1 MVKTFKELVHMSLDQ
16 IKALQ
21 IEDQGSGYIS
31 QEDDTADFFRPY
43 WYAEACPKSSECTLK
58 SFKGARC
65 WSYQS
70 AEVCRL
76 YVAKHMCMSGH
87 HDLRAPQALE
97 AANLAVIVEANET
110 WAERDQIRKCWDKTD
125 RKRAIEE
132 PKRAIES
139 APSKSR
145 MVKSNMV
152 LKTRWKG
159 PVKRER
165 IDEADEVEAEPEQ
178 EDAGED
184 AGDVVEDDQDELPLA
199 MDDDFIADAS
209 DAMDD
214 RAALMRMAIVS
225 AKNVKE
231 LNQIKSTVSSIVE
244 TSQEHLA
251 DGSILTTANPSASSG
266 TLSLVNPSLN
276 PVTAARKEEM
286 LTIPTKR
293 LVATIDLM
301 NSSAELLEKA
311 AWATE
316 RLCTTIKK
324 NSHTIAHNAQQLQL
338 FLEDAQEQ
346 QRMG

>member
-1 MVKTFKELVHMSLDQ
+1 MVKTFQELVHMSLDQ

-31 QEDDTADFFRPY
+31 QEDDTADSFRPY

-97 AANLAVIVEANET
+97 AANLALVVEANET
-110 WAERDQIRKCWDKTD
+110 WAERDQIRKCWDKQQPQG
-125 RKRAIEE
+125 RMVKKSQIG
-132 PKRAIES
+132 S

-145 MVKSNMV
+145 MVKRNIV

-214 RAALMRMAIVS
+214 RAVLMRMAIVL
-225 AKNVKE
+225 AKQVKDM
-231 LNQIKSTVSSIVE
+231 NQIKSTVSSIVE

-276 PVTAARKEEM
+276 PVTAVRKEEM
-286 LTIPTKR
+286 LTIPAKR

-324 NSHTIAHNAQQLQL
+324 NATTVSHNAQQLQL

>member
-1 MVKTFKELVHMSLDQ
+1 MVKTFQELVHMSLDQ

-31 QEDDTADFFRPY
+31 QEDDTKDFRPY

-110 WAERDQIRKCWDKTD
+110 WAERDQIRKCWDETD

-178 EDAGED
+178 EDAGD
-184 AGDVVEDDQDELPLA
+184 DVEDDQDELPLA

-214 RAALMRMAIVS
+214 RAVLMRMAIVL

-301 NSSAELLEKA
+301 NSSAELLQKA
-311 AWATE
+311 SWATE
-316 RLCTTIKK
+316 QLSSKLKLNAATV
-324 NSHTIAHNAQQLQL
+324 SHNAQQLQF
-338 FLEDAQEQ
+338 FLEDSQEL
-346 QRMG
+346 QRIG

>member
-1 MVKTFKELVHMSLDQ
+1 MVKTFQELVHMSLDD

-97 AANLAVIVEANET
+97 AANLAVVVEGNET
-110 WAERDQIRKCWDKTD
+110 WAERDQIRKCWDKQQPIGSAKQQPIGSAKQQ
-125 RKRAIEE
+125 RIG
-132 PKRAIES
+132 S

-145 MVKSNMV
+145 MVKRNIV
-152 LKTRWKG
+152 LKTKWKG

-178 EDAGED
+178 EDAGDDVEDAGEDAEEDAGED
-184 AGDVVEDDQDELPLA
+184 AGDDVEDDQDELALA
-199 MDDDFIADAS
+199 MDDDAIEDALGS
-209 DAMDD
+209 ETQHGV
-214 RAALMRMAIVS
+214 LMRMAMS
-225 AKNVKE
+225 W
-231 LNQIKSTVSSIVE
+231 
-244 TSQEHLA
+244 
-251 DGSILTTANPSASSG
+251 
-266 TLSLVNPSLN
+266 
-276 PVTAARKEEM
+276 R
-286 LTIPTKR
+286 R
-293 LVATIDLM
+293 
-301 NSSAELLEKA
+301 
-311 AWATE
+311 
-316 RLCTTIKK
+316 R
-324 NSHTIAHNAQQLQL
+324 
-338 FLEDAQEQ
+338 
-346 QRMG
+346 

>member
-1 MVKTFKELVHMSLDQ
+1 MMATFQDLIGMTLDQ
-16 IKALQ
+16 IKAQQ
-21 IEDQGSGYIS
+21 IEDQGAGYIP
-31 QEDDTADFFRPY
+31 QEDDTADSRPY
-43 WYAEACPKSSECTLK
+43 WYAEACPKSSECTIK

-70 AEVCRL
+70 EEVCRL

-97 AANLAVIVEANET
+97 AANLAVVVEGNET
-110 WAERDQIRKCWDKTD
+110 WAERDQIRKCWDKQQQPASAKQQRT
-125 RKRAIEE
+125 AG
-132 PKRAIES
+132 

-145 MVKSNMV
+145 MVKRNIV

-159 PVKRER
+159 PVKREG
-165 IDEADEVEAEPEQ
+165 IDWADESEAEPEQ
-178 EDAGED
+178 EDAGDDVEDAGEDAEEDAGED

-199 MDDDFIADAS
+199 MDDDYFIADAS
-209 DAMDD
+209 DPMDD

-266 TLSLVNPSLN
+266 TLNLVNPSLN
-276 PVTAARKEEM
+276 PVV
-286 LTIPTKR
+286 TIPTKR

-311 AWATE
+311 AWA
-316 RLCTTIKK
+316 IK
-324 NSHTIAHNAQQLQL
+324 NNARAIAHNAQQLQL